1 MANVISINHS
11 ERQDVQETKVVF
23 RKFKNGEV
31 IALFPE
37 LKERGGNILSYMH
50 VGQHGAASTAIVNDT
65 KLATAQEFGP
75 LFMELE
81 RIGYRLAVRKRITL

>member
-1 MANVISINHS
+1 MVNVISTNHS
-11 ERQDVQETKVVF
+11 EQQDVQETKVVF

-37 LKERGGNILSYMH
+37 LKEHGGNILSYMH

-65 KLATAQEFGP
+65 TPATAQEFGP
-75 LFMELE
+75 LFIELE
-81 RIGYRLAVRKRITL
+81 RIGYRLAVRKRIIL

>member
-1 MANVISINHS
+1 MAK
-11 ERQDVQETKVVF
+11 DKDTTKVVF
-23 RKFKNGEV
+23 RKFKDGEI

-37 LKERGGNILSYMH
+37 MKEHGGMIMSYMH
-50 VGQHGAASTAIVNDT
+50 VGQHGPASTAIVNDT

-81 RIGYRLAVRKRITL
+81 AIGYRLAVRKRITL